1 MTDGWL
7 QRWLLMARG
16 WWPEVVG
23 YWSLAADGLFMV
35 VAGRWSL
42 MGGMCMI
49 AAACLGV
56 IAVTVVLLI

>member
-1 MTDGWL
+1 
-7 QRWLLMARG
+7 MARG

-56 IAVTVVLLI
+56 IAVTVALLI